1 MTFSNLRSG
10 NQIFVLHREATPYLE
25 IGQVIN
31 VTAPMPMFNQFASP
45 TNYAVDVT
53 AKVGDSNITYSKLP
67 SNAEVAD
74 WGGNGNMVVATTRD
88 AMNAELNNL
97 RQKSLEVLQS
107 VDYHKET
114 LKVVDKILQQL
125 NPEYAEKAV
134 QQEEI
139 QQLKKQLADMST
151 SLNEIMSHLK
161 GEKVS
166 KTKNTT
172 S

>member
-31 VTAPMPMFNQFASP
+31 VTAPMPMFNQFTSP
-45 TNYAVDVT
+45 ANYAVDVT

-97 RQKSLEVLQS
+97 RQKSIEVLQS